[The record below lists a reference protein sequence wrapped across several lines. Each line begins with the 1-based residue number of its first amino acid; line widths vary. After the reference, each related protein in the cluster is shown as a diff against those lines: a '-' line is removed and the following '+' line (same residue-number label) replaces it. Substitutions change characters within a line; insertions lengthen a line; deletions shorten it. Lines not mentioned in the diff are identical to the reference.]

1 MQGMS
6 MDLDGWGSDVGCG
19 EIRHEQL
26 AIGEKG
32 VKFTV
37 DSAQSAIGNEVQGL
51 TKLLT
56 GKRRVTLP
64 EAERHRCP

>member
-1 MQGMS
+1 MS
-6 MDLDGWGSDVGCG
+6 MDLDGWGSDVVRGD
-19 EIRHEQL
+19 IRHEQL

-37 DSAQSAIGNEVQGL
+37 DSAQSAMGKEVQDL
-51 TKLLT
+51 TKMLT

-64 EAERHRCP
+64 EAERHRFP

>member
-1 MQGMS
+1 
-6 MDLDGWGSDVGCG
+6 MDLDGWGSDVVRGD
-19 EIRHEQL
+19 IRHEQL

-37 DSAQSAIGNEVQGL
+37 DCALSAMGKEVQDL

-56 GKRRVTLP
+56 GKRLVRKV
-64 EAERHRCP
+64 

>member
-1 MQGMS
+1 MS
-6 MDLDGWGSDVGCG
+6 MDLDGWGSDVVRGD
-19 EIRHEQL
+19 IRHEQL

-37 DSAQSAIGNEVQGL
+37 DSAQSAMGKEVQDL
-51 TKLLT
+51 TKLLI

-64 EAERHRCP
+64 EAERHRFP